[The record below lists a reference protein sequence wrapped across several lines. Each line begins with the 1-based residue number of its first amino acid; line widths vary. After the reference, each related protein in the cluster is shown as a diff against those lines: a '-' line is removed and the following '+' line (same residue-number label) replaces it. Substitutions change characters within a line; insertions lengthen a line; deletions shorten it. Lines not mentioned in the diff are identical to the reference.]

1 MKTQLSAVLNRQ
13 VITLLLLVGSNSYA
27 QPGVPA
33 SQQTTEGMQTIASED
48 DLPGVNFES
57 DIVYANY
64 DEMNVI
70 LHLVTPQQVRNAEP
84 VPLVVYV
91 PGSAWFPQNLAR
103 SVPRM
108 IDFAEQTGYA
118 VAIVQYRPSTVAK
131 SPAQLV
137 DIKASIRYLRAN
149 ADRYDIDPERVA
161 IWGTSSGGHMASMV
175 GVTQGI
181 EKFNTADNSEFS
193 SNVSAVVDFFGPTDF
208 QKMSG
213 YPSIM
218 NHDEPT
224 SPESSV
230 IGGPI
235 QDPVNQA
242 KVDEYNPITYVRAD
256 REFPPFLIM
265 HGDIDPLVPFN
276 QSLILFEALRDAGH
290 EADFYKLTGAG
301 HGDRFFT
308 PQTYK
313 IVLDFLASHF
323 Q

>member
-1 MKTQLSAVLNRQ
+1 MKNQFNAMLNLL
-13 VITLLLLVGSNSYA
+13 VTLLLLVIAGISCA

-33 SQQTTEGMQTIASED
+33 SQQTTEGMQTITSED

-64 DEMNVI
+64 DKMNVI
-70 LHLVTPQQVRNAEP
+70 LHLITPQQGRNAEP

-108 IDFAEQTGYA
+108 IDFAEQSGYA

-137 DIKASIRYLRAN
+137 DIKASIRFLRAN

-181 EKFNTADNSEFS
+181 EKFNTDDNSEFS

-208 QKMSG
+208 QKMSD

-235 QDPVNQA
+235 QDPANQA
-242 KVDEYNPITYVRAD
+242 KVDEYNPITYVASD
-256 REFPPFLIM
+256 RDIPPFLIM
-265 HGDIDPLVPFN
+265 HGDVDPLVPFN
-276 QSLILFEALRDAGH
+276 QSLILFEALREAEQ

-308 PQTYK
+308 PQTYE
-313 IVLDFLASHF
+313 IVLDFLAFHF

>member
-1 MKTQLSAVLNRQ
+1 MDLFFNSARHVLAAS
-13 VITLLLLVGSNSYA
+13 LLFILAGGVYS

-33 SQQTTEGMQTIASED
+33 SLQTTDEMQTIASEND
-48 DLPGVNFES
+48 VPGVNFES
-57 DIVYANY
+57 DVVYSSY

-70 LHLVTPQQVRNAEP
+70 LHLITPQQGPNPEP

-108 IDFAEQTGYA
+108 IDFAEQSGYA

-137 DIKASIRYLRAN
+137 DIKASIRFLRTN
-149 ADRYDIDPERVA
+149 ADRYYIDPERVA
-161 IWGTSSGGHMASMV
+161 IWGTSSGGHLASMV
-175 GVTQGI
+175 GVTQEI
-181 EKFNTADNSEFS
+181 KKFDTDVYSDQS

-208 QKMSG
+208 QKMDE

-218 NHDEPT
+218 QHNEPT
-224 SPESSV
+224 SPESTV

-235 QDPVNQA
+235 QDPANQA
-242 KVDEYNPITYVRAD
+242 KVDEYNPITYVAAERD
-256 REFPPFLIM
+256 IPPFLIM
-265 HGDIDPLVPFN
+265 HGDVDPLVPFN

-290 EADFYKLTGAG
+290 EASFYKLTGAG

-308 PQTYK
+308 PQTYE
-313 IVLDFLASHF
+313 ILLDFLAQHL
-323 Q
+323 

>member
-1 MKTQLSAVLNRQ
+1 
-13 VITLLLLVGSNSYA
+13 
-27 QPGVPA
+27 
-33 SQQTTEGMQTIASED
+33 
-48 DLPGVNFES
+48 
-57 DIVYANY
+57 
-64 DEMNVI
+64 
-70 LHLVTPQQVRNAEP
+70 
-84 VPLVVYV
+84 
-91 PGSAWFPQNLAR
+91 
-103 SVPRM
+103 M
-108 IDFAEQTGYA
+108 IDFAEQSGYA

-137 DIKASIRYLRAN
+137 DIKASIRFLRAN

-181 EKFNTADNSEFS
+181 EKFNTDDNSEFS

-208 QKMSG
+208 QKMSD

-235 QDPVNQA
+235 QDPANQA
-242 KVDEYNPITYVRAD
+242 KVDEYNPITYVASD
-256 REFPPFLIM
+256 RDIPPFLIM
-265 HGDIDPLVPFN
+265 HGDVDPLVPFN
-276 QSLILFEALRDAGH
+276 QSLILFEALREAEQ

-308 PQTYK
+308 PQTYE
-313 IVLDFLASHF
+313 IVLDFLATHF